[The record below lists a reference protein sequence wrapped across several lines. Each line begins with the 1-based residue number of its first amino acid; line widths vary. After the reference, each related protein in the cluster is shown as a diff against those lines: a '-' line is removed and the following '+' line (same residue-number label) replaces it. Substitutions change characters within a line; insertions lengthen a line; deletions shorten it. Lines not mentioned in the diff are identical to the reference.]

1 MLRALSAVLLLPCL
15 LLLAVPLRGQV
26 SPAQV
31 KDPDPIKIGM
41 NESLFVDVSPI
52 LVKLFAPSF
61 NELCRECTGF
71 TTQMVQSG
79 SPFQTTKLVRDG
91 NLHFGVYQGVEFAW
105 AWQKYDD
112 LVPLMVAINRHPN
125 IKAHLVVKKD
135 SIVNGFSDLKG
146 KDVAY
151 PIKSKEHC
159 RLFLERNCF
168 DCGQCEPKSFFSQVT
183 RPGGTERALDDVCTG
198 VVQAAIVETVALENY
213 QSIKPGC
220 FARLRVVKASERFPV
235 GVIAY
240 RKGNLSEATLSK
252 FRTGMINANK
262 NERTREMMNMYQITA
277 FEPVP
282 SDYAQTCAEIAK
294 AYPPPESLKVTQG
307 GQ

>member
-1 MLRALSAVLLLPCL
+1 MLRALSAVLLLPCAL
-15 LLLAVPLRGQV
+15 LFAAPL
-26 SPAQV
+26 PAQV
-31 KDPDPIKIGM
+31 KDADPIKIGM
-41 NESLFVDVSPI
+41 NESLFVDVSPF

-79 SPFQTTKLVRDG
+79 GPFETTKLVRG
-91 NLHFGVYQGVEFAW
+91 GQLHFGVYQGVEFAW

-125 IKAHLVVKKD
+125 IKAHLVVRKD
-135 SIVNGFSDLKG
+135 NTAAGFADIKG
-146 KDVAY
+146 KDIAY
-151 PIKSKEHC
+151 PVKSKEHC
-159 RLFLERNCF
+159 RLFLERNCA
-168 DCGQCEPKSFFSQVT
+168 DCGQCDPKTFFGQVT
-183 RPGGTERALDDVCTG
+183 RPSGTERALDDVCSGT
-198 VVQAAIVETVALENY
+198 VQAAIVETVALESY
-213 QSIKPGC
+213 QAIKPGC
-220 FARLRVVKASERFPV
+220 FARLRIVKASETFPV

-240 RKGNLSEATLSK
+240 RKGNLSETTLAQ

-282 SDYAQTCAEIAK
+282 SDYAQTCADIAK
-294 AYPPPESLKVTQG
+294 AYPPPESLRVSQS

>member
-1 MLRALSAVLLLPCL
+1 MLRALSAVLLLSCL
-15 LLLAVPLRGQV
+15 LLFAVPL
-26 SPAQV
+26 PAQD

-41 NESLFVDVSPI
+41 NESLFVDVSPF

-61 NELCRECTGF
+61 NELCRDCTGF
-71 TTQMVQSG
+71 PTQMVQCG
-79 SPFQTTKLVRDG
+79 NPFQTTKQVRDG
-91 NLHFGVYQGVEFAW
+91 QLHFGVYQGVEFAW
-105 AWQKYDD
+105 ASQKYDD

-135 SIVNGFSDLKG
+135 SAVTGFADLKG
-146 KDVAY
+146 KDIAY
-151 PIKSKEHC
+151 PLKSKEHC
-159 RLFLERNCF
+159 RLFLERNCS
-168 DCGQCEPKSFFSQVT
+168 DCGQCEPKTFFSQVT
-183 RPGGTERALDDVCTG
+183 RPGGTERALDDVCSGT
-198 VVQAAIVETVALENY
+198 VQAAIVETVALESY
-213 QSIKPGC
+213 ESIKPGC

-240 RKGNLSEATLSK
+240 RKGNLSEATLAK

-282 SDYAQTCAEIAK
+282 SDYAQTCADIAR
-294 AYPPPESLKVTQG
+294 AYPPPESLKVSQT